1 MMDVRRI
8 VWAWVLCGWVVLAAP
23 AAAQRAGDLPPAF
36 EGVGIEE
43 RLGEH
48 VPAGLTFLDETGAEV
63 RLGDYLGGER
73 PVALNLVYFDCPML
87 CSLVLDR
94 FTQTLRQMTWTPGEQ
109 FEVLTVSFAAGETPD
124 LAARAKARYLSALGR
139 PEAARGWHFLTGTE
153 ENIRALA
160 AAVGF
165 SFKWVEEAGEY
176 AHPTALIL
184 LGGDGKITRYLH
196 GMDYPAADVRKALV
210 EASEGKVGTTLD
222 RVLLYCFRYDPEA
235 NSYVPHAVNLMKL
248 GGLLTV
254 VVLAL
259 MLFVFWRRERARLHQ
274 AEAGGPGEHAYVR

>member
-1 MMDVRRI
+1 M
-8 VWAWVLCGWVVLAAP
+8 AALLVG
-23 AAAQRAGDLPPAF
+23 ATVGAVQAQRAGELPPVF

-43 RLGEH
+43 RLGDY
-48 VPAGLTFLDETGAEV
+48 VPADLTFFDETGAEV
-63 RLGDYLGGER
+63 RLGDFFDGQR

-94 FTQTLRQMTWTPGEQ
+94 FTQTLKQMDWAPGGP
-109 FEVLTVSFAAGETPD
+109 FEVLTISFAAGETPD
-124 LAARAKARYLSALGR
+124 LAARAKERYVAALGR
-139 PEAARGWHFLTGTE
+139 PEAASGWHFLTGTE
-153 ENIRALA
+153 ENIQALA
-160 AAVGF
+160 GAVGF

-210 EASEGKVGTTLD
+210 EASEGKVGTTVD
-222 RVLLYCFRYDPEA
+222 RVLLYCFRYDPAA

-254 VVLAL
+254 LVLGG
-259 MLFVFWRRERARLHQ
+259 MLVFFWRRERRRQQ
-274 AEAGGPGEHAYVR
+274 AQVPASV